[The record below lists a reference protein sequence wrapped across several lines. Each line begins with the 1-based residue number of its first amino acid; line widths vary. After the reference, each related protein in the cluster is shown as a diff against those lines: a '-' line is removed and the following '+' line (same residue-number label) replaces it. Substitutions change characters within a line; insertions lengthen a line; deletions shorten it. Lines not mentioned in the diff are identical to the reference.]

1 MCFWLL
7 ALLREDR
14 RQTQRKKGEMENMGS
29 ARTQG
34 VATIQ
39 GALFLGGSKNVV
51 KAGWR
56 VTERPSFPT
65 IEFQLP

>member
-1 MCFWLL
+1 MFL
-7 ALLREDR
+7 APGFAER
-14 RQTQRKKGEMENMGS
+14 RQEVNAEKTRRNGEYGEC
-29 ARTQG
+29 RTQG